1 MISRVVGGLLV
12 LSMASAAIAQDDAFT
27 VMLRLQEQ
35 ADREEAVALAVLYGI
50 PVRQEFPD
58 GTIMELMR
66 FENGKPVVYIT
77 NNTNAALTTR
87 ANRVYPGGAAGLSLS
102 GSGVTLGIWDGGG
115 VRTTHQEFGGRVVI
129 LDSSSAASHATHVG
143 GTMIAAGVDAAAKG
157 MSYQA
162 LLRSYNWN
170 SDTSE
175 MSTEANNG
183 LRISNHSYGTV
194 TGWTQNG
201 STWYWYGDRSHTED
215 ANFGFYTSSA
225 RTWDLLAVN
234 RPYYLAFK
242 SAGNDRGDGPNN
254 QPITHKEWNGSAWID
269 VTNIRPKDGGD
280 TGYDTLP
287 TTSNSKN
294 MMIIGAVNDVTNYT
308 GPGSVSMSSFSGWGP
323 TDDGRIKPDIVA
335 NGVSLYSSNSTSN
348 TAYATSSGT
357 SMSSPNAAGSA
368 GLLVQHIRN
377 RYAGQDFKNYALRGL
392 IIHTAD
398 ECGPNPGPDYMFGW
412 GLMNVDAACS
422 LLTEDTTNGHVKKDS
437 RVRTDTLGPSKPSM
451 SRKFTYDGSGPIKVT
466 ICWTDPAGTPPA
478 WQVDPTTPMLVRD
491 LDVRVIGPTGTT
503 HFPWVLNPASPASA
517 ATTGDNVR
525 DNVEQVYIASP
536 IAGDYTVVVS
546 HKGTLPSTLEY
557 ALFTDNLNRK
567 AGILDKLTIS
577 PTAVTGGNN
586 ATGTVTLDGHAYYG
600 NVTVNLS
607 DNGTAITTPA
617 STTVPFGQ
625 ESSNFTLATLPVATF
640 WTGTVTAALD
650 GITRSATLSVMPA
663 LGLQSLSMNREIVI
677 AGETSLTGLAVL
689 TAIPTSPTTVTLSD
703 TSPYISVPAN
713 VVIPAGIRWKTFAV
727 NHTAV
732 PSVQTG
738 TVTAT
743 YNGVTKQAT
752 VTLSPPPV
760 LQSLVVTPT
769 TIQGG
774 TSGNGTVNVS
784 LAAPTGGIA
793 VGLTTNTTAIT
804 VPPYVIVPQHT
815 TSGSFTFSTMALPI
829 VQVRTMS
836 AIYRGVVRSV
846 TITIIP

>member
-1 MISRVVGGLLV
+1 
-12 LSMASAAIAQDDAFT
+12 MASAAIAQDDAFT
-27 VMLRLQEQ
+27 MMLRMQEQ
-35 ADREEAVALAVLYGI
+35 SEREEAVALAVLYGI

-66 FENGKPVVYIT
+66 FENGRPIVYIT
-77 NNTNAALTTR
+77 NNTNAALSTR
-87 ANRVYPGGAAGLSLS
+87 ANRVHPGGAAGLSLT
-102 GSGVTLGIWDGGG
+102 GTGVTLGIWDGGG
-115 VRTTHQEFGGRVVI
+115 VRTGHQEFGGRVVV
-129 LDSSSAASHATHVG
+129 LDGSSNASHATHVG
-143 GTMIAAGVDAAAKG
+143 GTMIAAGVDTAAKG

-162 LLRSYNWN
+162 LLRSYNWT

-215 ANFGFYTSSA
+215 ANFGFYSSSA

-242 SAGNDRGDGPNN
+242 SAGNDRGDGPSN
-254 QPITHKEWNGSAWID
+254 QPVTHKEWNGSAWID
-269 VTNIRPKDGGD
+269 ATNIRPKDGGD

-294 MMIIGAVNDVTNYT
+294 MMIIGAVADVTNYT
-308 GPGSVSMSSFSGWGP
+308 GPASVTMSSFSGWGP

-335 NGVSLYSSNSTSN
+335 NGVSLYSTTSSSN
-348 TAYATSSGT
+348 TAYGTSNGT

-368 GLLVQHIRN
+368 GLIVQHIRN
-377 RYAGQDFKNYALRGL
+377 RYSGQDFKNYALRGL
-392 IIHTAD
+392 ILHTAD

-412 GLMNVDAACS
+412 GLMNVEAACN
-422 LLTEDTTNGHVKKDS
+422 LLTEDTSNGQAKKDS
-437 RVRTDTLGPSKPSM
+437 RVRVDTLGPSKPTM

-466 ICWTDPAGTPPA
+466 ICWTDPAGTSPGWA
-478 WQVDPTTPMLVRD
+478 VDPPTPMLVRD

-503 HFPWVLNPASPASA
+503 HYPWVLNPASPASA

-536 IAGDYTVVVS
+536 VAGDYTVVVS
-546 HKGTLPSTLEY
+546 HKGSMPSTFEY

-567 AGILDKLTIS
+567 AGSLDKLTIS

-600 NVTVNLS
+600 NVTITLS
-607 DNGTAITTPA
+607 DNGTAITTPP
-617 STTVPFGQ
+617 STTVQFGQ
-625 ESSNFTLATLPVATF
+625 ESSSFTLGTLAVATF
-640 WTGTVTAALD
+640 WTGTVTATLD

-663 LGLQSLSMNREIVI
+663 LGLQSLSMNRQIVI

-689 TAIPTSPTTVTLSD
+689 TAFPSSPTTVTLSD
-703 TSPYISVPAN
+703 SSPYITVPAS
-713 VVIPAGIRWKTFAV
+713 VTIPAGIRYRTFAV
-727 NHTAV
+727 THTAV
-732 PSVQTG
+732 PSVQNG
-738 TVTAT
+738 TVSAT

-769 TIQGG
+769 TIKGG

-793 VGLTTNTTAIT
+793 VGLSTNTTAIIL
-804 VPPYVIVPQHT
+804 PPFVGVPQHT
-815 TSGSFTFSTMALPI
+815 TSGSFTFSTVALPI

-836 AIYRGVVRSV
+836 ALYRGVVRSV
-846 TITIIP
+846 TITITP